1 MYASALVGFSCPT
14 QEYSRSPRTLTSG
27 DNCDMPL
34 FAHFDASDYP
44 FFRFHG
50 NCFWDISAEVL
61 EAPKPVAGFP
71 AYLKF

>member
-44 FFRFHG
+44 FFFVSMATVFGILVRRYWKRQ
-50 NCFWDISAEVL
+50 NPWPD
-61 EAPKPVAGFP
+61 FP
-71 AYLKF
+71 RT